1 MAGPRRRTPAAA
13 PDSDPCTLSAQAGQP
28 TPRDN
33 DLWSAGRCRPPPIL
47 FQIPIGD
54 RSPIVDRSRT
64 PIEQKASAR
73 FPVLA
78 CNAPQRALPRVSQ
91 RPSWRHRAAS
101 QESGYVRRVQ
111 GWTPIRRQRL
121 VELAVSILRTIE
133 RPLMAD
139 RALDRACR
147 GACGRGA
154 EQRRW
159 RSIDAPAA
167 ALDPAVPDRRRSG
180 PTHRRRPLH
189 ERTDTSTTLR
199 NGTLDKTI
207 STTAGA

>member
-1 MAGPRRRTPAAA
+1 MLRLRLRLSRLVALPGPPKVFRKRNDDRSILGATSCSSRPSRRGSLTGHRRLQSRRRRLGFQCSLVTHLRERYPGH
-13 PDSDPCTLSAQAGQP
+13 L
-28 TPRDN
+28 N
-33 DLWSAGRCRPPPIL
+33 DLRGA
-47 FQIPIGD
+47 
-54 RSPIVDRSRT
+54 
-64 PIEQKASAR
+64 IEL
-73 FPVLA
+73 PVM
-78 CNAPQRALPRVSQ
+78 
-91 RPSWRHRAAS
+91 
-101 QESGYVRRVQ
+101 SGYVRRVQ

-121 VELAVSILRTIE
+121 VELAVSTLRTIE

-139 RALDRACR
+139 RALDRACL

-189 ERTDTSTTLR
+189 ERTDTRTTLR
-199 NGTLDKTI
+199 NGTFDKTI